1 MVQGASWVQCLPTD
15 GRAGVGGQRRY
26 SSLLARV
33 GGFSALV
40 VEMKQVLVA
49 VGAIGGAPTGG
60 YNNPIGGVFFL
71 EHLVQVELDLYPVL
85 TLHSNLT

>member
-15 GRAGVGGQRRY
+15 GRAGVGGQSGY

-49 VGAIGGAPTGG
+49 VGAIGGAPRGG
-60 YNNPIGGVFFL
+60 YKNPIGGVFF
-71 EHLVQVELDLYPVL
+71 
-85 TLHSNLT
+85 S